1 MSGFQRI
8 LGTAKADFL
17 ERIRKFSFFAFAAI
31 LIFAVFW
38 FVPKPSGVTS
48 MVIEPT
54 RLLQASDPSWIPMSS
69 AMCGGMLL
77 CILGFAYIKNTVQ
90 QDCHAGIFY
99 WIQTSPLKR
108 STYVLGKFV
117 SNLFLLLLLLGFL
130 MAASF
135 FMMVLHFPGQFIPL
149 YDFFSPF
156 LCLVPGLFFV
166 AAFAVVTDCAPV
178 LRKSSSLSIAIFL
191 CFSIM
196 ILTFESLWRI
206 NSHLLSIF
214 DFSGFLWMRDSISNT
229 VLAATG
235 HPVTQINLF
244 TSAHRTNAQLK
255 AVAFHGL
262 TPSYQFLI
270 DKLILMASSLIL
282 ALLAS
287 FMLPKSEKA
296 AASVQKQATP
306 KPNNALAWIPPL
318 HFGITHSEALILL
331 KDRTKLWWMTA
342 ICLWIAT
349 FFSPMDTV
357 CSALFPIAFAWMLP
371 VFSKMG
377 CLEHQ
382 TGVDSILRTMPKV
395 PLLLTFDCWNTG
407 LAISLAVGFPTLLRL
422 LFSNQIANFISALVF
437 VVAVPSFALF
447 LGEWTKT
454 NRPFEILYLI
464 VCYLAVNVPQLIFTG
479 AYFTA
484 ESTVRVI
491 GLVILTGV
499 MLFLTFTKKLAENHQ
514 TA

>member
-17 ERIRKFSFFAFAAI
+17 ERTRKFSFFAFAAV
-31 LIFAVFW
+31 LVFVVFW

-77 CILGFAYIKNTVQ
+77 CILGFAFIKNTVQ
-90 QDCHAGIFY
+90 QDCRTGIFY
-99 WIQTSPLKR
+99 LVQTSPLKR

-117 SNLFLLLLLLGFL
+117 SNVFLLLLLLGFL

-135 FMMVLHFPGQFIPL
+135 FTMALHFPGQLIPL

-156 LCLVPGLFFV
+156 LCLIPGLFFV
-166 AAFAVVTDCAPV
+166 AAFAVLTDCAPIF
-178 LRKSSSLSIAIFL
+178 RKSSGLSIGFFF
-191 CFSIM
+191 CFSVM
-196 ILTFESLWRI
+196 ILTFASLWRI
-206 NSHLLSIF
+206 HSRILSIF
-214 DFSGFLWMRDSISNT
+214 DFSGFLWIRDSISNT
-229 VLAATG
+229 VVSVTG
-235 HPVTQINLF
+235 HPVTQISILTN
-244 TSAHRTNAQLK
+244 AHRTGTQLQ
-255 AVAFHGL
+255 AIAFHGL
-262 TPSYQFLI
+262 TPFYQFFI
-270 DKLILMASSLIL
+270 DKLILMAFSLLL
-282 ALLAS
+282 ALLSS
-287 FMLPKSEKA
+287 FMLPRSEKA
-296 AASVQKQATP
+296 TASTQKQATP
-306 KPNNALAWIPPL
+306 KPKNTPVWIPPL
-318 HFGITHSEALILL
+318 HFGILHSEALILL
-331 KDRTKLWWMTA
+331 KDRTKLWWITA

-349 FFSPMDTV
+349 IFSPMDTV

-382 TGVDSILRTMPKV
+382 TGVNSVLRTISKA
-395 PLLLTFDCWNTG
+395 PLLLAFDCWSTG

-422 LFSNQIANFISALVF
+422 LFSNQIANFISALIF
-437 VVAVPSFALF
+437 TVAVPSFALF

-464 VCYLAVNVPQLIFTG
+464 VCYFAVNVPQLIFTG

-484 ESTVRVI
+484 ESTVRVM

-499 MLFLTFTKKLAENHQ
+499 MLFLTFTRKLTENCQ

>member
-17 ERIRKFSFFAFAAI
+17 ERTRKFSFFAFAAI
-31 LIFAVFW
+31 LVFAVFW

-48 MVIEPT
+48 MVIEPA

-77 CILGFAYIKNTVQ
+77 CILGFAFIKDTVQ

-117 SNLFLLLLLLGFL
+117 SNVFLLLLLLGFL

-166 AAFAVVTDCAPV
+166 AAFAVLTDCVPV
-178 LRKSSSLSIAIFL
+178 FRKSSRLSIAVFL
-191 CFSIM
+191 CFSVM

-206 NSHLLSIF
+206 HFRILSIF

-229 VLAATG
+229 VLAVTG

-262 TPSYQFLI
+262 TPSYQFFI
-270 DKLILMASSLIL
+270 DKLILVAFSLLL

-287 FMLPKSEKA
+287 FMLPKFEKA
-296 AASVQKQATP
+296 AASAQKQAVP
-306 KPNNALAWIPPL
+306 KPKNAPAWIPPL
-318 HFGITHSEALILL
+318 HFGIIHSEALILI
-331 KDRTKLWWMTA
+331 KDRTRLWWITA

-349 FFSPMDTV
+349 IFSPMNTV
-357 CSALFPIAFAWMLP
+357 CSALFPITFAWMLP

-377 CLEHQ
+377 CLEYQ
-382 TGVDSILRTMPKV
+382 TGVNSVLRTISKA
-395 PLLLTFDCWNTG
+395 PLLLAFDCWSTG
-407 LAISLAVGFPTLLRL
+407 LVISLAVGFPTLLRL

-437 VVAVPSFALF
+437 TAAVPSFALF

-464 VCYLAVNVPQLIFTG
+464 VCYLAVNVPKLIFAG

-484 ESTVRVI
+484 
-491 GLVILTGV
+491 
-499 MLFLTFTKKLAENHQ
+499 
-514 TA
+514 